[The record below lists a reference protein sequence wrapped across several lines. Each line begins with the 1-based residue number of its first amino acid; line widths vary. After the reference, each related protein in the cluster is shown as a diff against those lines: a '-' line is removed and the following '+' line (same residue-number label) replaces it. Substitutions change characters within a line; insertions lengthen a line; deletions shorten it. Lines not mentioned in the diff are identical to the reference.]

1 MTPGKSPPVTFTPAE
16 FSPIRFASDELPE
29 RDRLAQW
36 REACSRT
43 VMKIDMEPIHD
54 IPFRC
59 EAVLRALPGLGLASF
74 STSPNR
80 ATRTR
85 AMVADGNDD
94 LVLVLSAHGTTVMS
108 AHGRETTIGG
118 GDATLLS
125 STEPSVT
132 HIHTSS
138 KFHCLALQRAKLMPL
153 VFDLDAAVATVIPG
167 NVEAVRLLSR
177 YVESLGDDISLAS
190 PELRQLAV
198 SHVYDLAAVALGAT
212 RDAAVVSQK
221 RGMRVARLEAIK
233 SDIAESASDASFSI
247 EAVARRHGVS
257 PRYIRRLFEGTGTT
271 FTEHALE
278 QRLLRAY
285 RMLIDPRQDHHP
297 IGSIALDAGFSDLS
311 YFNRAFRQKF
321 DATPSDIRA
330 LSRGNE

>member
-1 MTPGKSPPVTFTPAE
+1 VTFTPAE
-16 FSPIRFASDELPE
+16 FSPIRFASDDLPE

-43 VMKIDMEPIHD
+43 VMRIDMEPIHD
-54 IPFRC
+54 APFRC

-74 STSPNR
+74 CTSPNR

-85 AMVADGNDD
+85 AMVTDGNDD
-94 LVLVLSAHGTTVMS
+94 LVLVLSANGTTVMS
-108 AHGRETTIGG
+108 AHGREITIGG
-118 GDATLLS
+118 GDATLMS

-132 HIHTSS
+132 HIHTPS
-138 KFHCLALQRAKLMPL
+138 KFHCLALQRAKLAPL
-153 VFDLDAAVATVIPG
+153 VSDLDAAFAAVIPG

-177 YVESLGDDISLAS
+177 YVESLGDDISLAAS
-190 PELRQLAV
+190 DLRQLAV
-198 SHVYDLAAVALGAT
+198 SHVYDLAALALGAT
-212 RDAAVVSQK
+212 RDAAAVSQK

-233 SDIAESASDASFSI
+233 ADIAERASEANFSI

-271 FTEHALE
+271 FTEYALE

-285 RMLIDPRQDHHP
+285 RMLIDPRHGHHP

-321 DATPSDIRA
+321 NAAPSDFRA
-330 LSRGNE
+330 LSRGSE